1 VIFLHLSVEHGM
13 DLLLADECALW
24 SPAGARLIM
33 EHLDALSEDTG
44 DPITFDRV
52 AIRCEWS
59 EYETIKDAAHAY
71 GVAPKQL
78 RDATT
83 VLEHDPKRDSSK
95 VVVIMNY

>member
-1 VIFLHLSVEHGM
+1 MIIQQISVDIGM
-13 DLLLADECALW
+13 DLLLADNGALW

-59 EYETIKDAAHAY
+59 EYATIKDAADAY
-71 GVAPKQL
+71 GIAPKQL

-95 VVVIMNY
+95 IVVVQDF

>member
-1 VIFLHLSVEHGM
+1 MIVLHLSVEHGM

-59 EYETIKDAAHAY
+59 EFETIEEAARCW
-71 GVAPKQL
+71 GVTPKQL

-83 VLEHDPKRDSSK
+83 VLEHEPKRDSSK

>member
-1 VIFLHLSVEHGM
+1 MIVLHLSVEHGM

-59 EYETIKDAAHAY
+59 EYATIKEAAEAY

-95 VVVIMNY
+95 IVVIMNY

>member
-1 VIFLHLSVEHGM
+1 MVVLHLSVEHGM
-13 DLLLADECALW
+13 DLLLADECARW

-59 EYETIKDAAHAY
+59 EYATIKEAADAY

-95 VVVIMNY
+95 IVVVQDF

>member
-1 VIFLHLSVEHGM
+1 MIVLHLSVEHGM

-33 EHLDALSEDTG
+33 EHLDALSDDTG

-59 EYETIKDAAHAY
+59 EYATIKEAADAY

>member
-1 VIFLHLSVEHGM
+1 MIFLPLSVSSGI
-13 DLLLADECALW
+13 DLLLRDEYAKW

-59 EYETIKDAAHAY
+59 EYATIKEAAKAY

-95 VVVIMNY
+95 VVVVQDF

>member
-1 VIFLHLSVEHGM
+1 VIVLPLSVESGI
-13 DLLLADECALW
+13 DILLRDEYAKWC
-24 SPAGARLIM
+24 PRGARLIM

-59 EYETIKDAAHAY
+59 QYQTIENAAHAY
-71 GVAPKQL
+71 GVTPKQL

-95 VVVIMNY
+95 VVVVQDF

>member
-1 VIFLHLSVEHGM
+1 MIIQQISVDIGM
-13 DLLLADECALW
+13 DLLLADNGALW

-59 EYETIKDAAHAY
+59 EYATIKDAADAY
-71 GVAPKQL
+71 GIAPKQL

-95 VVVIMNY
+95 IVVIMNY

>member
-1 VIFLHLSVEHGM
+1 MVVLHLSVEHGM
-13 DLLLADECALW
+13 DLLLADEYALW

-33 EHLDALSEDTG
+33 EHLDALSDDTS

-52 AIRCEWS
+52 TIRCEWS
-59 EYETIKDAAHAY
+59 EYATIQEAAEAY
-71 GVAPKQL
+71 GVTPKQL

-95 VVVIMNY
+95 IVVFMNY

>member
-1 VIFLHLSVEHGM
+1 MVMLHLSVEHGM

-59 EYETIKDAAHAY
+59 EYATIKEAADAY
-71 GVAPKQL
+71 GVPPKQL

-95 VVVIMNY
+95 IVVIMNY

>member
-1 VIFLHLSVEHGM
+1 M

-59 EYETIKDAAHAY
+59 EFETIEEAARCW
-71 GVAPKQL
+71 GVTPKQL

-83 VLEHDPKRDSSK
+83 VLEHEPKRDSSK

>member
-1 VIFLHLSVEHGM
+1 MIVLHLSVEHGM

-33 EHLDALSEDTG
+33 EHLDALSDDTG

-59 EYETIKDAAHAY
+59 EYATIKEAAEAY
-71 GVAPKQL
+71 GVTPKQL

-83 VLEHDPKRDSSK
+83 VLEHDPKRDSSP
-95 VVVIMNY
+95 VVVVMNY

>member
-1 VIFLHLSVEHGM
+1 MIVLHLSVEHGM

-59 EYETIKDAAHAY
+59 EYATIKEAAEAY

-83 VLEHDPKRDSSK
+83 VLEHDPKRDSSN

>member
-1 VIFLHLSVEHGM
+1 MIVLHLSVEDGM
-13 DLLLADECALW
+13 DILLRDECARW
-24 SPAGARLIM
+24 SGFGARLIM

-59 EYETIKDAAHAY
+59 EFETIEEAARCW
-71 GVAPKQL
+71 GITPKQL

-83 VLEHDPKRDSSK
+83 VLEHDPKLHPSA
-95 VVVIMNY
+95 VVVVQDF